1 MTELNRRTYL
11 KSAGIATAGT
21 IGLAGCTGAEAAT
34 GTLAT
39 QVTDQPGDIADF
51 ESCVVTIQGIWV
63 KPSGDGGDG
72 EETESTDNE
81 TDDQQD
87 GNETDDQQDG
97 NETVDEQDESDV
109 DESDGREYHEFDEPQ
124 EADLVQLQ
132 NGNTQLVDERELEAG
147 AYEFLQLDVTGVEGV
162 LEGGGQ
168 AEVGTPGDA
177 PLQFKH
183 RFEIREDRTTT
194 FVGDFT
200 PVRRGRTERYLLQP
214 VANGTQVEYED
225 TTQDDE

>member
-21 IGLAGCTGAEAAT
+21 IGLAGCTGANAAT

-51 ESCVVTIQGIWV
+51 ESCIVTIQGIWV
-63 KPSGDGGDG
+63 KPSGDGSDG
-72 EETESTDNE
+72 EDAEATD
-81 TDDQQD
+81 
-87 GNETDDQQDG
+87 NETDDQQDG

-162 LEGGGQ
+162 LEDGGE
-168 AEVGTPGDA
+168 ADVGTPGNA

-183 RFEIREDRTTT
+183 RFEIREDQTTT
-194 FVGDFT
+194 FLGDFT
-200 PVRRGRTERYLLQP
+200 PVRRGQTERYLLQP

-225 TTQDDE
+225 ATQDDG

>member
-51 ESCVVTIQGIWV
+51 ESCVVSIRGIWV
-63 KPSGDGGDG
+63 KPSGDDADGDG
-72 EETESTDNE
+72 SDSTD
-81 TDDQQD
+81 
-87 GNETDDQQDG
+87 NETDDQQDG

-109 DESDGREYHEFDEPQ
+109 DESDGREYHEFDDPQ
-124 EADLVQLQ
+124 EADLVKLQ
-132 NGNTQLVDERELEAG
+132 NGNTQLVDERELEAR

-162 LEGGGQ
+162 LEDGGE
-168 AEVGTPGDA
+168 ADVGTPGDA

-183 RFEIREDRTTT
+183 RFEIREDQTAT

-200 PVRRGRTERYLLQP
+200 PVRRGRTEQYLLRP

-225 TTQDDE
+225 TTQDDG